1 MTSQNSDFKDVTQ
14 STTCDVCHRTFG
26 TVRGMR
32 IHQGKVC
39 RKKTKTQSRPEPSGS
54 GRQTRGGASPE
65 THHSGADAP
74 HVSESSP
81 AQPSSIS
88 NPLDEGRRPK
98 VLWPAAKEKQ
108 LYQEYEDQVMDTYS
122 QAWKDEDERRGHT
135 EDEDLMNEKERL
147 KLFSDTLYNVAAEK
161 FGCKTEGGG
170 KEKGG
175 KSRRERVA
183 DRLRREK
190 KEMRKRWRQAQ
201 PEQREGLKALYEELK
216 KRSREVM
223 RKLRRNARRREARRT
238 REQFL
243 KDPFG
248 SVKKLFA
255 EARNGELACSK
266 QELDD
271 HVRATYSDPRREEEI
286 PYMQGLKRPPPP
298 GVKFN
303 MGDITVE
310 EVSNFVRKARA
321 KSAPGRDG
329 ISYKAFKYC
338 PKLRKSLAYR
348 LGALWEKPDL
358 LEEWCTAE
366 GVYLPKEENASE
378 IGQFRPI
385 SLLSVLGK
393 IYMGVIARRA
403 INFLQTNGFVDES
416 VQKAGIPGIPGCI
429 EHAYTIWDAIQQ
441 AKKEKLDLNVVWL
454 DLANAYGSVPHKLL
468 KEAMQFFYVPDPV
481 IKLMMQYYDCF
492 RMRFSTKTF
501 CTEWHRLEVGI
512 AQGCTI
518 SVIWFVLVMEMLL
531 RSAECNEEEAGVQ
544 APKKAFMDDVTLLT
558 REEDTMRRVLRRLDE
573 LVAWSRMRFKA
584 RKSRSL
590 ALRKGKQQQIK
601 FSIAG
606 EEMPTVKDQPVKSL
620 GRWYKGDLSDKS
632 RGVEVYDQAVECLKR
647 IQNSKLPN
655 KFKLWAL
662 QYGLY
667 PRLAWPL
674 MIYEVA
680 LSRVEMIEQAINVY
694 IRRWLGLP
702 KMTTTS
708 ALYRREGALQ
718 LPLTSIVEI
727 FKAGKVRTVM
737 MLRESKDTSVKDNP
751 PDVRTATKWQAEKET
766 DAALAVLEHGDI
778 MGAVQASDD
787 KSGLG
792 LRPFAPFCSKT
803 PRERRLAVTQQ
814 VAREEQ
820 QKRSTSLAQCGHQ
833 GQVMAWEENVIE
845 RKLTWQE
852 LWKWT
857 VSRTSFLIRST
868 YDVLPSPVNLARWGK
883 EEEEKCHLCDKKGT
897 VKHILSSCQPALG
910 RYTWRHNLI
919 LQVLYD
925 AAQEQT
931 EKSLYAPGPREARG
945 QIDFVPAG
953 KRPPAQGEKVKR
965 RESGEGDWVVS
976 ADLKGSKE
984 KFPVPTSQRPD
995 LIIWEK
1001 DLMRVHIIE
1010 LTVPHEDNIEAAH
1023 ERKQRRYEGLVE
1035 ELEAAGWQVEYFPVE
1050 VGCRGFVG
1058 TSIRRWLS
1066 RAGFGPRKASN
1077 LVKSLQETA
1086 EKASHWIWN
1095 KRDDNIW
1102 QESL

>member
-1 MTSQNSDFKDVTQ
+1 MK
-14 STTCDVCHRTFG
+14 
-26 TVRGMR
+26 
-32 IHQGKVC
+32 
-39 RKKTKTQSRPEPSGS
+39 
-54 GRQTRGGASPE
+54 
-65 THHSGADAP
+65 
-74 HVSESSP
+74 
-81 AQPSSIS
+81 
-88 NPLDEGRRPK
+88 
-98 VLWPAAKEKQ
+98 
-108 LYQEYEDQVMDTYS
+108 
-122 QAWKDEDERRGHT
+122 
-135 EDEDLMNEKERL
+135 
-147 KLFSDTLYNVAAEK
+147 
-161 FGCKTEGGG
+161 
-170 KEKGG
+170 
-175 KSRRERVA
+175 
-183 DRLRREK
+183 
-190 KEMRKRWRQAQ
+190 
-201 PEQREGLKALYEELK
+201 
-216 KRSREVM
+216 
-223 RKLRRNARRREARRT
+223 
-238 REQFL
+238 
-243 KDPFG
+243 
-248 SVKKLFA
+248 
-255 EARNGELACSK
+255 
-266 QELDD
+266 
-271 HVRATYSDPRREEEI
+271 
-286 PYMQGLKRPPPP
+286 
-298 GVKFN
+298 
-303 MGDITVE
+303 
-310 EVSNFVRKARA
+310 
-321 KSAPGRDG
+321 
-329 ISYKAFKYC
+329 
-338 PKLRKSLAYR
+338 
-348 LGALWEKPDL
+348 
-358 LEEWCTAE
+358 
-366 GVYLPKEENASE
+366 
-378 IGQFRPI
+378 
-385 SLLSVLGK
+385 
-393 IYMGVIARRA
+393 
-403 INFLQTNGFVDES
+403 
-416 VQKAGIPGIPGCI
+416 
-429 EHAYTIWDAIQQ
+429 
-441 AKKEKLDLNVVWL
+441 
-454 DLANAYGSVPHKLL
+454 
-468 KEAMQFFYVPDPV
+468 
-481 IKLMMQYYDCF
+481 
-492 RMRFSTKTF
+492 
-501 CTEWHRLEVGI
+501 
-512 AQGCTI
+512 
-518 SVIWFVLVMEMLL
+518 
-531 RSAECNEEEAGVQ
+531 
-544 APKKAFMDDVTLLT
+544 
-558 REEDTMRRVLRRLDE
+558 RVLRRLDE

-590 ALRKGKQQQIK
+590 ALRIGKQQQIK

-766 DAALAVLEHGDI
+766 DAVLAVLEHGDI

-814 VAREEQ
+814 VARDEQ